1 MEWYDFFEDKEK
13 MDFLWGHQENL
24 RINGTT
30 NEDLK
35 RYMAHTTYEGRKDYQ
50 NQNLPNLKTL

>member
-1 MEWYDFFEDKEK
+1 MIWFLWGQREDG
-13 MDFLWGHQENL
+13 FLWGHQENL

-50 NQNLPNLKTL
+50 NQNSPNLKTL